1 MFPRASV
8 CSRTHL
14 PPFLLLPGLFIP
26 ALPPKKALGILDDD
40 FLVERLADL
49 GDFLVRVSA
58 HGMLRDCAAFRCAW
72 VCVWGG

>member
-1 MFPRASV
+1 MRVPSSIGSFSHPA
-8 CSRTHL
+8 
-14 PPFLLLPGLFIP
+14 GLFIP

-58 HGMLRDCAAFRCAW
+58 HGMLRDCAAFRCCAR
-72 VCVWGG
+72 VCAGVCGVSE